1 MIVTDLSKSFHPV
14 PKPSK
19 KGTESD
25 KSPDRTGQKTGQ
37 MKKKSSKLAKLE
49 RKRYSIITKDLD
61 KCYICHK
68 KKIDL
73 HEIFRGRNRQTSMKN
88 GLVIPVCRKCHDLI
102 PKDKILRE
110 ELHKIGQKAYEKT
123 HTREEFIATFGK
135 NYL

>member
-19 KGTESD
+19 KSTEQP
-25 KSPDRTGQKTGQ
+25 KVEQKKPVQ
-37 MKKKSSKLAKLE
+37 LKKKSSKLAKLE

-68 KKIDL
+68 KKLDL
-73 HEIFRGRNRQTSMKN
+73 HEIFRGRNRQTSMKH

-102 PKDKILRE
+102 PKDKILKE